1 MEVESTLTQTLNS
14 NKKPNKLRSI
24 RFPRLSFLKKTSSKK
39 SSKSRFSCLSI
50 DTSSD
55 NLSPEQLSPVK
66 MPDLSPN
73 YMKVTTSYDAKK
85 GSTSQVKLSVCTFLI
100 LAFDQTVPVS
110 NPSKIYYFWR
120 I

>member
-1 MEVESTLTQTLNS
+1 MEVESTLTQTLDS

-24 RFPRLSFLKKTSSKK
+24 RFPRLSFLKKTSSKN
-39 SSKSRFSCLSI
+39 SSKSKFSCLSI
-50 DTSSD
+50 DPTID
-55 NLSPEQLSPVK
+55 NLSSDQLSLVK

-100 LAFDQTVPVS
+100 LVFDQTVQMT
-110 NPSKIYYFWR
+110 
-120 I
+120 